1 MNEQIW
7 IEGKVEGDC
16 FVPQKQ
22 SPPNGSLNWKDN
34 AFSKLLTMYCLSQP
48 FIGVLDSH
56 LNIFVEA

>member
-1 MNEQIW
+1 MSKSEL
-7 IEGKVEGDC
+7 KVKLKVIVL
-16 FVPQKQ
+16 FPQKQ

>member
-16 FVPQKQ
+16 FVPPKTM
-22 SPPNGSLNWKDN
+22 GSLNWKDN